1 MAERRMFTKKITDS
15 DAFTELPPT
24 AQALYFHLCMSADD
38 DGFSNQTRKA
48 IFNAQATKKDLDLLI
63 EKKFIIFFEDRGI
76 AVVKHWKMHNYIQK
90 DRYNKTKYTDEMSK
104 LTLKNNGVYSLV
116 DKMDT
121 DCIQNVSNM
130 ETQVRLG
137 KDRIGKDR
145 IGKDRIGEY
154 EGETRKAVSTPP
166 KEPKKHFGEY
176 QHVLMTENEYGKLCV
191 NYGEQLTK
199 ECITFLD
206 EYIEMKGYKAKSHYM
221 CVIKWVVD
229 AVKERKAKQNTTQS
243 KGAEELNGFYNMV
256 DNWVAKKKGENA

>member
-145 IGKDRIGEY
+145 IDKIVIPPTLEEITDYCKERNNKINPQYFFDYYASKGWMVGKVKMTDWQATIRTWEQR
-154 EGETRKAVSTPP
+154 EKDTP
-166 KEPKKHFGEY
+166 K
-176 QHVLMTENEYGKLCV
+176 GK
-191 NYGEQLTK
+191 GAK
-199 ECITFLD
+199 ECD
-206 EYIEMKGYKAKSHYM
+206 
-221 CVIKWVVD
+221 D
-229 AVKERKAKQNTTQS
+229 
-243 KGAEELNGFYNMV
+243 FYAMAA
-256 DNWVAKKKGENA
+256 DWVAEKKGEST